1 MKRFSTLTLSLA
13 LLMGSAATTAQ
24 AQILVPK
31 VSTSDV
37 TYTYQIRNA
46 GSNNTYYANNKV
58 GTSNAVQFSLSTIQT
73 PLQVKLEESGTSG
86 KYYLVATNLGDD
98 VTTTYIGC
106 TGTSKSSTV
115 TYYDA
120 SSRQN
125 AEWTIKLNTNTSA
138 KGYYP
143 LYNLTFEGGSSSWNL
158 YTGAI
163 ASISKTMALWDNTD
177 QGSIWNFIPANI
189 TTLKAL
195 AEDIKSDV
203 NQATTTASKTD
214 VTAAITN
221 AEAITDESNVLS
233 LSEAL
238 LDAYGKFLFAKA
250 KAEEPTV
257 TTSAELEDGAA
268 YTITSVSLGGKKCY
282 MNYTDGTGYNV
293 VSTEA
298 TDNTNYPE
306 TAKLICRKVGT
317 GQYVFANN
325 AGKYFIFRGTT
336 KTSGADGSNS
346 NKGYLDSYDK
356 ECIMTLK
363 TGTRS
368 TIAYT
373 STLKLSSRY
382 VYAQFANHNNRVFV
396 INYGTNGTTTPCY
409 DQTNGPFYN
418 TQYSSAL
425 LIEKASYPNT
435 ATFNDATGID
445 NVEKIATFSAPFP
458 TIIPTDVKAYY
469 ISGTNDEKTSATVS
483 RVDGAAIPAN
493 TGVLLTASSAT
504 TSATMLPATDE
515 TIASVTNNIL
525 GNTAG
530 ESKTLAESDNA
541 YILTKSGDEVAFY
554 KGKVGTVLAM
564 NKAYLPLNSE
574 SAAISM
580 NFNGTPTSITTIEGH
595 TVTTTPIF
603 DLTGRRVQKTV
614 KGSLYIQGG
623 KKFIAQ

>member
-31 VSTSDV
+31 VSTPDV

-46 GSNNTYYANNKV
+46 GSNNAYYANNKV
-58 GTSNAVQFSLSTIQT
+58 GTSNAVQFSLSTVQT
-73 PLQVKLEESGTSG
+73 PLQVKLEESSTSG

-106 TGTSKSSTV
+106 TGTSNSSTV

-120 SSRQN
+120 SGRQN
-125 AEWTIKLNTNTSA
+125 AEWAIKLNTNASA

-143 LYNLTFEGGSSSWNL
+143 LYNLTFESGSSSWNL
-158 YTGAI
+158 YTGVN
-163 ASISKTMALWDNTD
+163 ASGSKTMALWNNTD
-177 QGSIWNFIPANI
+177 QGSIWNFIPADI

-203 NQATTTASKTD
+203 DQATTTASKTD
-214 VTAAITN
+214 VTTAITN
-221 AEAITDESNVLS
+221 AEAVTDENNVLS

-238 LDAYGKFLFAKA
+238 LDAYGKFLLAKA
-250 KAEEPTV
+250 TVDEPIV
-257 TTSAELEDGAA
+257 STSTELEDGAA
-268 YTITSVSLGGKKCY
+268 YTITSVSMGGKKCY
-282 MNYTDGTGYNV
+282 MNYTDGTGYDV

-298 TDNTNYPE
+298 TDKTNYPK

-363 TGTRS
+363 ADTRS
-368 TIAYT
+368 IAYT
-373 STLKLSSRY
+373 STLKSSSTY

-396 INYGTNGTTTPCY
+396 INYGPNGTTTPCY
-409 DQTNGPFYN
+409 DQANGSFYT

-458 TIIPTDVKAYY
+458 TVIPTDVKAYY

-493 TGVLLTASSAT
+493 TGVLLTAAST
-504 TSATMLPATDE
+504 TSSATMLPATDE

-564 NKAYLPLNSE
+564 NKAYLPLSSE
-574 SAAISM
+574 SSAISM
-580 NFNGTPTSITTIEGH
+580 NFNGTPTSITTIKSH
-595 TVTTTPIF
+595 AVVSTPIF

-623 KKFIAQ
+623 KKIIAQ